1 MKCSKCGYERQ
12 SRDDAFVPISECPAC
27 GVVYAKHDSTKK
39 PDESVNAIR
48 PPHLKP
54 SPVDAI
60 SLRKARERV
69 DKRLRE
75 RLGTRVQDDRHAQ
88 TLKLA
93 KRLTSEQLRKRQD
106 EWKLTHADEQPL
118 PEASVPADLAQETH
132 PVHADTDRVPNL
144 QTANSMDHE
153 PMDATRT
160 EVEKMTPA
168 GARPRQTVDSTTP
181 AVEQLPTPADES
193 QSIAAEVSS
202 ADEEVVLLQ
211 DAVQDAVMDSAD
223 QPSAAIRE
231 ETPQNL
237 EGNRQ
242 DIGEA
247 LPEPES
253 AIPAA
258 HIASTALQHKYKI
271 GLPRLLPVIAWLIL
285 CAGVIGAVLS
295 WTTIGDVQAGV
306 RIPIPESMSSLPLG
320 LLLGFAYLATGVL
333 GFAFFWVSSLISIQL
348 KDIRQL
354 LISEERGGNAT
365 QDEETEQ

>member
-27 GVVYAKHDSTKK
+27 GIVYAKHDSTKE
-39 PDESVNAIR
+39 PDASVNAVR

-106 EWKLTHADEQPL
+106 EWKLAHADEQPL

-132 PVHADTDRVPNL
+132 PVNANRVPNL
-144 QTANSMDHE
+144 QTGNSMDYE
-153 PMDATRT
+153 PMDAART

-168 GARPRQTVDSTTP
+168 GACPRKTVDSTTP
-181 AVEQLPTPADES
+181 AVEQLPTPADAS
-193 QSIAAEVSS
+193 QSVAAEVSY

-211 DAVQDAVMDSAD
+211 DAVMDSAD
-223 QPSAAIRE
+223 QQLAVMRE
-231 ETPQNL
+231 ETPQNF
-237 EGNRQ
+237 EANRQ

-295 WTTIGDVQAGV
+295 WTTIGDVEAGV
-306 RIPIPESMSSLPLG
+306 RIPIPESMNTLPLG

-354 LISEERGGNAT
+354 LRAEERGGNAT

>member
-27 GVVYAKHDSTKK
+27 GVVYAKHDSTKE
-39 PDESVNAIR
+39 PDASANAIR

-93 KRLTSEQLRKRQD
+93 KRLTSEQIRLRQD
-106 EWKLTHADEQPL
+106 EWKLAHADKQPP

-132 PVHADTDRVPNL
+132 PVDTDRGPNL
-144 QTANSMDHE
+144 QTGNSMDHE

-168 GARPRQTVDSTTP
+168 GACPRQTIDSTTQ

-202 ADEEVVLLQ
+202 ADEEVVLLK
-211 DAVQDAVMDSAD
+211 DAVIYSAD
-223 QPSAAIRE
+223 HPSAAMRE
-231 ETPQNL
+231 KTPQNL
-237 EGNRQ
+237 EANRQ

-253 AIPAA
+253 AIPAT
-258 HIASTALQHKYKI
+258 HNTSTALQYKSKF

-306 RIPIPESMSSLPLG
+306 RIPIPESMNTLPLG

-348 KDIRQL
+348 KDIRRL
-354 LISEERGGNAT
+354 LMSEERGENT
-365 QDEETEQ
+365 IPDQDVKAEQ

>member
-12 SRDDAFVPISECPAC
+12 TRDDAFVPLSECPAC
-27 GVVYAKHDSTKK
+27 GIVYAKHDSTKE
-39 PDESVNAIR
+39 PDSSANAIR

-106 EWKLTHADEQPL
+106 EWKLAHADNQPP
-118 PEASVPADLAQETH
+118 PEAPAAADPDQETH
-132 PVHADTDRVPNL
+132 PINADRAPNP
-144 QTANSMDHE
+144 QTGNSMDHE

-160 EVEKMTPA
+160 EVEKMAPA
-168 GARPRQTVDSTTP
+168 GDAPIQQVDFTTQS
-181 AVEQLPTPADES
+181 VEELPTPADES
-193 QSIAAEVSS
+193 RSIAAEVSS

-211 DAVQDAVMDSAD
+211 DAVVDSAD
-223 QPSAAIRE
+223 QPSAALRE

-237 EGNRQ
+237 EANQQ

-247 LPEPES
+247 LPEPEN

-258 HIASTALQHKYKI
+258 HIASTALQQKNKF

-306 RIPIPESMSSLPLG
+306 RIPIPESMNTLPLG

-333 GFAFFWVSSLISIQL
+333 GFAFFWVSSLMSIQL
-348 KDIRQL
+348 KDIRRL
-354 LISEERGGNAT
+354 LISEERGENT
-365 QDEETEQ
+365 LPDQDEEAEQ